1 MIYGIVWI
9 NVGKCWEHSKMPSTI
24 MFMKNHQNSHCGS
37 GSGIPSNLW
46 GKTHC
51 VPCIASKKWKKTHM
65 YITPKSQKPLWRL
78 FKHIVPTRWISCPW
92 DSWPQCSRI
101 PLCWACHPH
110 PLWFAVYTQDDYI
123 RDMEVL
129 GGYNPQKWSNI
140 AFPAG
145 ISSLNLLFWGVQRL
159 AFGSEP
165 RIIRS
170 DQWNASDIWR
180 PYLFWRI
187 THHKSL
193 KQANISHLTVN
204 SVELGES
211 GRLQPTY
218 LCSARKVSTV
228 FKHSPSTCS
237 NTCAGRILAQG

>member
-1 MIYGIVWI
+1 MLG
-9 NVGKCWEHSKMPSTI
+9 NVGNIPKCRVPSCSAWKIIKIHIVDQAQVFLPTCEEKHI
-24 MFMKNHQNSHCGS
+24 VSPVLPQKNG
-37 GSGIPSNLW
+37 
-46 GKTHC
+46 
-51 VPCIASKKWKKTHM
+51 KKTHM

-78 FKHIVPTRWISCPW
+78 FKHIVPTLWTSCPW

-110 PLWFAVYTQDDYI
+110 PLCSVHPGRLHQGYGSFGGLQPTKMIEHCIPGWNLIFKSLVLRGSAV
-123 RDMEVL
+123 
-129 GGYNPQKWSNI
+129 G
-140 AFPAG
+140 
-145 ISSLNLLFWGVQRL
+145 FWGKVALNQESSGVINEMQVIFDAPISFDESL
-159 AFGSEP
+159 
-165 RIIRS
+165 
-170 DQWNASDIWR
+170 
-180 PYLFWRI
+180 